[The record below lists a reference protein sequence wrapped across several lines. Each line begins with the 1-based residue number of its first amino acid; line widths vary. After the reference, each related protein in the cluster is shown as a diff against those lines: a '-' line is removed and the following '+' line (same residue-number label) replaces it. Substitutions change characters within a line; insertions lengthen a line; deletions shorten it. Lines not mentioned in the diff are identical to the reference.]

1 MKRYVA
7 SCSFGKDSMATVILA
22 LEHSEPLDEVT
33 YCEVMFDEHTS
44 GEVPEHREFVYEVAI
59 PFLKE
64 AGIRV
69 NVVRGEKTFVGQFQH
84 TIGSGQRAGQSGSTA
99 WRSAGR
105 RSKRPKRPAWRNVR
119 DWVLAQVAIIEAGMV
134 QIEEVFLPYMTD
146 GSGRTLYQLYQGGRL
161 ALGGGQE

>member
-33 YCEVMFDEHTS
+33 YCEVMFDEQTS
-44 GEVPEHREFVYEVAI
+44 GEVPEHREFVYEAAI

-69 NVVRGEKTFVGQFQH
+69 NVVRSGKTFVGQFRH
-84 TIGSGQRAGQSGSTA
+84 TVGSGQRAGQLWSWPLCG
-99 WRSAGR
+99 
-105 RSKRPKRPAWRNVR
+105 KCYVQR
-119 DWVLAQVAIIEAGMV
+119 DLKV
-134 QIEEVFLPYMTD
+134 
-146 GSGRTLYQLYQGGRL
+146 
-161 ALGGGQE
+161 